1 MSSLQSRAFSAL
13 LKWIAAV
20 TWSWVNTAWIWPL
33 WSGLQTCITEL
44 HVKNYSVVGILW
56 LLLNIKLMES
66 CWCQPLNSLA
76 KLKLLTTEKL
86 GEGKK
91 AGLLYLKNK
100 QNIWLL
106 LAKYYFK
113 RNSQKLLLLGLMKL
127 QHDRAWLG
135 ALLFKLQ
142 LGWTWVGRQV
152 CLARY
157 HIW

>member
-1 MSSLQSRAFSAL
+1 MNLTTVKRSADMHYWAACEKLFCSRDFM
-13 LKWIAAV
+13 
-20 TWSWVNTAWIWPL
+20 
-33 WSGLQTCITEL
+33 
-44 HVKNYSVVGILW
+44 W

-157 HIW
+157 HIWYEYEPEYCS